1 MTPIERAW
9 YRGARWLSLLGPLEA
24 LYRRMVTRRR
34 EAYRSGR
41 REVWQP
47 PVPVVVVG
55 NLSVGG
61 TGKSPLVAWLVRW
74 LEADGWRPGI
84 VSRGY
89 GGKAGAYP
97 LSVSS
102 ETPVV
107 QSGDEP
113 LMLAQQTGAPVAVDP
128 DRPKAAR
135 WLLEHARCDI
145 LIADDGLQHYALG
158 RALELVVIDGKR
170 GFGNRHCLPRGPLRE
185 PLERLTEVDALIG
198 NGGFQ
203 SLSAADAKG
212 VPRFTMT
219 ISPKVWRHLSSGAR
233 YPVDSAPFA
242 LDTPVAAVAGIG
254 HPQRFFTTL
263 DALGIPH
270 TEHAFGD
277 HHSFSATDL
286 PAAPTIV
293 VMTAKDAVK
302 CAGFA
307 DDRCWVL
314 DVEASPEAAFVDWW
328 RARVEQWRPRSQ

>member
-9 YRGARWLSLLGPLEA
+9 YRGARWLTLLSPLEA
-24 LYRRMVTRRR
+24 LYRHVVKRRR

-74 LEADGWRPGI
+74 LEDNGWRPGI

-89 GGKAGAYP
+89 GGKADTYP
-97 LSVSS
+97 LSVSA
-102 ETPVV
+102 ETPVA

-113 LMLAQQTGAPVAVDP
+113 LMLAQQTGVPVAVDP
-128 DRPKAAR
+128 DRSQAAR
-135 WLLEHARCDI
+135 RLLEWSHCDI

-158 RALELVVIDGKR
+158 RALELVVIDGAR

-185 PLERLTEVDALIG
+185 PLQRLTEVDAMIG
-198 NGGFQ
+198 NGGLG
-203 SLSAADAKG
+203 SLSDTDAEG

-219 ISPKVWRHLSSGAR
+219 LSPTAWRHLKSGVR
-233 YPVDSAPFA
+233 HPVEPTPFA
-242 LDTPVAAVAGIG
+242 LDAPVAALVGIG
-254 HPQRFFTTL
+254 HPQRFFNTL
-263 DALGIPH
+263 DALQIPH
-270 TEHAFGD
+270 HEYAFGD
-277 HHSFSATDL
+277 HHRFSAADL
-286 PAAPTIV
+286 PVGPTTV

-302 CAGFA
+302 CLDFV

-314 DVEASPEAAFVDWW
+314 DVEAVPEAAFIDWW
-328 RARVEQWRPRSQ
+328 RARVDEWKLRSH